1 MKTENY
7 PQDAKVF
14 IGENYNGFG
23 ITILTIYNEEKFKYQ
38 VTVQIIGD

>member
-14 IGENYNGFG
+14 IGENYKGFG
-23 ITILTIYNEEKFKYQ
+23 TTIFTIYNEEKFKYQ
-38 VTVQIIGD
+38 MTVLIIED